1 MIEISLNSAFVIL
14 EFVFGIQNMYVKSN
28 NSKSNIRQVRFEKH
42 KGRFRIVFPRQYFGG
57 KQFKKSIDLAADS
70 ENEELAFKIVLRLQE
85 ELELGRLIDT
95 SGAFHEDRYQQVL
108 EEYGLKARIR
118 LVKVVPEDNN
128 GGRVKSN
135 PSILQIWEVYC
146 EFSEHRLAKTTFIN
160 SYKGAFL
167 NYLNSAIESVG
178 YDTDKLFNWLVK
190 NRNPHDVKNLV
201 SALERAYS
209 YAISKDIFTGKNP
222 FSGLK
227 ETLITKKRIKEINQD
242 KLGLEGNELLDKKKA
257 FSWKEAE
264 IIMEAFKNHPKL
276 CKYYPLIAF
285 KFLTGCR
292 NGEALALWWQ
302 DIRFDEERIIIR
314 KSYDSKSRI
323 FKPTK
328 NETVCFF
335 PMKKGSKLWDILS
348 ELKKGEDNHCVF
360 SVRHNGK
367 PIHQVTLCEK
377 WHGKTFRGVCYVG
390 LVKSLVEQGKVSKYL
405 PVNNTRHTFVSHQIY
420 DLGREPH
427 IVNAW
432 CEHSEEVSR
441 KHYRDASLVAS
452 DINPDL
458 PNFNQN
464 THQDNSQVDELKAI
478 IEQQQ
483 KQINQL
489 TMLLEKFTDSENRNN
504 SKSF

>member
-1 MIEISLNSAFVIL
+1 MFAESD
-14 EFVFGIQNMYVKSN
+14 
-28 NSKSNIRQVRFEKH
+28 NSKSNILQVKIENF
-42 KGRFRIVFPRQYFGG
+42 KGRFRVVFPKQYFAG
-57 KQFKKSIDLAADS
+57 KQFKKSINLEAICV
-70 ENEELAFKIVLRLQE
+70 NEELAFKIARRLQE
-85 ELELGRLIDT
+85 ELDLGWLVDT

-118 LVKVVPEDNN
+118 LVKVASEDKNR
-128 GGRVKSN
+128 GRAKSN
-135 PSILQIWEVYC
+135 PSILEVWDMYC
-146 EFSEHRLAKTTFIN
+146 QFSEHRLAKTTFVN

-167 NYLNSAIESVG
+167 NYLNSAIENVG
-178 YDTDKLFNWLVK
+178 YDNDKIFNWLVK

-209 YAISKDIFTGKNP
+209 YAISKDAYIGKNP
-222 FSGLK
+222 FLGLK

-242 KLGLEGNELLDKKKA
+242 KSNSENNELLDKKKA
-257 FSWKEAE
+257 FSWQEAE

-302 DIRFDEERIIIR
+302 DIKFDEERIIIR

-328 NETVCFF
+328 NETVRFF
-335 PMKKGSKLWDILS
+335 PMRKDSKLWKILS
-348 ELKKGEDNHCVF
+348 DLKKGEDNHCVF
-360 SVRHNGK
+360 SVRENGK

-377 WHGKTFRGVCYVG
+377 WYGKTARGVHYIG
-390 LVKSLVEQGKVSKYL
+390 LVKDLVGQGKVSKYL

-420 DLGREPH
+420 DLGRESH

-441 KHYRDASLVAS
+441 KHYRDASMVAS

-458 PNFNQN
+458 PSINQDAQQN
-464 THQDNSQVDELKAI
+464 DSQVDELKAI

-483 KQINQL
+483 AQINQL
-489 TMLLEKFTDSENRNN
+489 TILLDRLTASQKIGNH
-504 SKSF
+504 

>member
-1 MIEISLNSAFVIL
+1 
-14 EFVFGIQNMYVKSN
+14 
-28 NSKSNIRQVRFEKH
+28 
-42 KGRFRIVFPRQYFGG
+42 
-57 KQFKKSIDLAADS
+57 
-70 ENEELAFKIVLRLQE
+70 
-85 ELELGRLIDT
+85 
-95 SGAFHEDRYQQVL
+95 
-108 EEYGLKARIR
+108 
-118 LVKVVPEDNN
+118 
-128 GGRVKSN
+128 
-135 PSILQIWEVYC
+135 
-146 EFSEHRLAKTTFIN
+146 
-160 SYKGAFL
+160 
-167 NYLNSAIESVG
+167 
-178 YDTDKLFNWLVK
+178 
-190 NRNPHDVKNLV
+190 
-201 SALERAYS
+201 
-209 YAISKDIFTGKNP
+209 
-222 FSGLK
+222 
-227 ETLITKKRIKEINQD
+227 
-242 KLGLEGNELLDKKKA
+242 
-257 FSWKEAE
+257 
-264 IIMEAFKNHPKL
+264 
-276 CKYYPLIAF
+276 
-285 KFLTGCR
+285 
-292 NGEALALWWQ
+292 
-302 DIRFDEERIIIR
+302 
-314 KSYDSKSRI
+314 
-323 FKPTK
+323 
-328 NETVCFF
+328 
-335 PMKKGSKLWDILS
+335 MKKGSKLWDILS

>member
-1 MIEISLNSAFVIL
+1 MH
-14 EFVFGIQNMYVKSN
+14 VKSI
-28 NSKSNIRQVRFEKH
+28 NSKSNIKQVRIEKH
-42 KGRFRIVFPRQYFGG
+42 KGRFRIVFSSQSFGG
-57 KQFKKSIDLAADS
+57 KQFKKSIGLEANS
-70 ENEELAFKIVLRLQE
+70 ENEELAFQIALRLQK
-85 ELELGRLIDT
+85 ELELGWLVDT
-95 SGAFHEDRYQQVL
+95 SGAFNEDRYQQVL

-118 LVKVVPEDNN
+118 LVKVAPEDKN
-128 GGRVKSN
+128 GGRAKSN
-135 PSILQIWEVYC
+135 PSILEVWEMYC
-146 EFSEHRLAKTTFIN
+146 QFSEHRLAKTTFVN

-178 YDTDKLFNWLVK
+178 YDNDKIFNWLVK

-209 YAISKDIFTGKNP
+209 YAISKDAYIGKNP
-222 FSGLK
+222 FLGLK

-242 KLGLEGNELLDKKKA
+242 KSNSENNELLDKKKA
-257 FSWKEAE
+257 FSWEEAE

-302 DIRFDEERIIIR
+302 DIKFDEERIIIR

-328 NETVCFF
+328 NETIRFF
-335 PMKKGSKLWDILS
+335 PMKKGSKLWKILS
-348 ELKKGEDNHCVF
+348 DLKKGEDNHCVF
-360 SVRHNGK
+360 SVREDGK

-377 WHGKTFRGVCYVG
+377 WYGKTSRGVHYIG
-390 LVKSLVEQGKVSKYL
+390 LVKDLVEQGKVSKYL

-441 KHYRDASLVAS
+441 KHYRDASMVAS

-458 PNFNQN
+458 PSIKQDAQQN
-464 THQDNSQVDELKAI
+464 NSQVDELKAI

-483 KQINQL
+483 AQINQL
-489 TMLLEKFTDSENRNN
+489 TILLDKLTTSEKIGNH
-504 SKSF
+504 K